1 LNKKRSNVELTVLND
16 CSFKWSLSSL
26 INLFD
31 YHQRVPTQI
40 DWFILLKSLA
50 FSALARQ
57 RGAYNTLPTLKVNI
71 KL

>member
-1 LNKKRSNVELTVLND
+1 MLND

-40 DWFILLKSLA
+40 DWFIIVKERSSWR
-50 FSALARQ
+50 SASEEADILAR
-57 RGAYNTLPTLKVNI
+57 
-71 KL
+71 